1 MYSLYLDDSGSVAN
15 QHEEYFVLAGFCV
28 FENNVYYLRKYL
40 DDLATEINP
49 TNPNEIEFHASE
61 IYAGKDEPWK
71 SMSKQDRLTIIKRVL
86 RAFNSAYNTHI
97 FACAIHKK
105 CFPTKDPV
113 EMAFEDLCSRFEM
126 FLDRLYHERG
136 KEESQRGII
145 VLDKTSYETSLQKLA
160 IEFRQIGTKWRTLN
174 NIIEVPMFIDSKASR
189 LTQLADHV
197 AYSIFRRYEA
207 GDINYYNLIEGRF
220 DSSEGKIHGLAHK
233 QYYKTDCTCPGCLR

>member
-61 IYAGKDEPWK
+61 IYAGKNEPWK
-71 SMSKQDRLTIIKRVL
+71 SMAKQDRLTIIKRVL

-126 FLDRLYHERG
+126 FLDRLYHESG

-233 QYYKTDCTCPGCLR
+233 QYYKPDCTCPGCLR